1 MAKLIGKTTIHPILF
16 YSGKI
21 SGYIV
26 WTLLLVSLLS
36 IQDINEFNLQR
47 WGAILLL
54 CFGLMFAIVGI
65 INLGKSTRLGIPE
78 EDTELKTNGLYKI
91 SRNPVYLGF
100 NLSTLSAILFLEH
113 FIVLIMGI
121 YSIFVYH
128 WIILG
133 EERYLE
139 SHFSE
144 QYGEYKKKVRRYL

>member
-1 MAKLIGKTTIHPILF
+1 MVKIIGKTTIHPILF

-36 IQDINEFNLQR
+36 TQDINELNLQR

-78 EDTELKTNGLYKI
+78 EDTELKTNGL
-91 SRNPVYLGF
+91 
-100 NLSTLSAILFLEH
+100 
-113 FIVLIMGI
+113 
-121 YSIFVYH
+121 
-128 WIILG
+128 
-133 EERYLE
+133 
-139 SHFSE
+139 
-144 QYGEYKKKVRRYL
+144 